1 MAQYP
6 RIHGLRSV
14 LQLPILTMH
23 RTKLLEFL
31 RSLQGSIFHITWI
44 KKNGDIRSANAR
56 MKVKRH
62 LKGTG
67 RSIAKPDN
75 SYITIWLM
83 GNNGGYRTL
92 NLDTVLQ
99 VRGHGRIYNIKPQPI
114 TELIDLT
121 TTTSNQPDNIVS
133 MA

>member
-1 MAQYP
+1 MHSWIYD
-6 RIHGLRSV
+6 LRSV
-14 LQLPILTMH
+14 LQLSYAIDMH

-44 KKNGDIRSANAR
+44 KKNGNIRSANAR

-67 RSIAKPDN
+67 QSIAKPDN

-83 GNNGGYRTL
+83 GNDGGYRTL

-99 VRGHGRIYNIKPQPI
+99 VRGYGQIYNIKPQPI

-121 TTTSNQPDNIVS
+121 TTTSNQPDNVI
-133 MA
+133 AYTT